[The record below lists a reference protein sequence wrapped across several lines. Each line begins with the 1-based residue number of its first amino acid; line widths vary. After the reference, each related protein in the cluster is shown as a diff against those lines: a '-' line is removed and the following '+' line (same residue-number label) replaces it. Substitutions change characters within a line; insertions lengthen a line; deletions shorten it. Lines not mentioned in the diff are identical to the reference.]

1 MKKLYVTLLSALVAG
16 GASAQTLSNDRM
28 VVTNSIGQTTS
39 YAVDRIQSVTFPQ
52 AAGEAAVDLSVNSV
66 DQDKAVFTATR
77 NAYALSFKFD
87 ILTKT
92 RAGMM
97 SDEQLVWYIDTN
109 TKMSYT
115 EDFTSGEVKLSDFGA
130 KGSTDYVAVAVGYD
144 SYGTPCAVSR
154 AEFTTLPSVLVGDP
168 KVTAELSDIQDRSFS
183 LTSLANDDVAGYA
196 TLSGEKGSIQ
206 QQFVQWA
213 PMMGYSNFSEMVQ
226 GWGYKHEKPETAWES
241 VTDTW
246 SNMQPGTDYQ
256 IFVQAW
262 DTKGNFAPCDTI
274 NLTTKVKGGQGAAT
288 VSITLGDYK
297 LADWEG
303 QQKYSQFI
311 TFTPNDQSNCYRM
324 GVYTAEEYDKD
335 PEGCKSYIT
344 MDPPMPMSN
353 WFFYEPLTTD
363 YQINPNTKAVA
374 LAAAKNANNEWGE
387 VEVLRF
393 TTPSGES
400 GTESAP
406 AKGKIATR
414 KMHNTTIAIQPG
426 RLPKFA
432 KFGGQGIQ
440 LIQTK

>member
-28 VVTNSIGQTTS
+28 VVTNSLGQTTS

-183 LTSLANDDVAGYA
+183 LTSLANDKVA
-196 TLSGEKGSIQ
+196 
-206 QQFVQWA
+206 
-213 PMMGYSNFSEMVQ
+213 
-226 GWGYKHEKPETAWES
+226 
-241 VTDTW
+241 
-246 SNMQPGTDYQ
+246 
-256 IFVQAW
+256 
-262 DTKGNFAPCDTI
+262 
-274 NLTTKVKGGQGAAT
+274 
-288 VSITLGDYK
+288 
-297 LADWEG
+297 
-303 QQKYSQFI
+303 
-311 TFTPNDQSNCYRM
+311 
-324 GVYTAEEYDKD
+324 
-335 PEGCKSYIT
+335 
-344 MDPPMPMSN
+344 
-353 WFFYEPLTTD
+353 
-363 YQINPNTKAVA
+363 
-374 LAAAKNANNEWGE
+374 
-387 VEVLRF
+387 
-393 TTPSGES
+393 
-400 GTESAP
+400 
-406 AKGKIATR
+406 
-414 KMHNTTIAIQPG
+414 
-426 RLPKFA
+426 
-432 KFGGQGIQ
+432 
-440 LIQTK
+440 

>member
-39 YAVDRIQSVTFPQ
+39 FAVDRIQSVTFPQ

-66 DQDKAVFTATR
+66 DQDKVIFTATR

-97 SDEQLVWYIDTN
+97 SDEQLAWYIDTN
-109 TKMSYT
+109 TKTSYT
-115 EDFTSGEVKLSDFGA
+115 QDFTSGEVKLSDFGA

-168 KVTAELSDIQDRSFS
+168 KVTAELSDIQDRTFS
-183 LTSLANDDVAGYA
+183 LTSLANDDVAGFA

-206 QQFVQWA
+206 QQYSQWA

-226 GWGYKHEKPETAWES
+226 GWGYPHEKPETGWES

-246 SNMQPGTDYQ
+246 KDMQPGTDYE

-274 NLTTKVKGGQGAAT
+274 NLTTKIKGGQGAAT

-311 TFTPNDQSNCYRM
+311 TFTPNDQSNCYRFQ
-324 GVYTAEEYDKD
+324 VCTAAEYDKD
-335 PEGCKSYIT
+335 AEGWKGSIT
-344 MDPPMPMSN
+344 QDPPFPMVG
-353 WFFYEPLTTD
+353 WFFYEPITTD
-363 YQINPNTKAVA
+363 FQINPNTEAVA

-393 TTPSGES
+393 TTPSGDGGIVS
-400 GTESAP
+400 PA

-432 KFGGQGIQ
+432 KFGGQGIR

>member
-28 VVTNSIGQTTS
+28 VVTNSLGQTTS

-66 DQDKAVFTATR
+66 DQDKVIFTATR

-92 RAGMM
+92 RVGMM

-109 TKMSYT
+109 TKSTYNQ
-115 EDFTSGEVKLSDFGA
+115 DFTSGEVKLSDFGA
-130 KGSTDYVAVAVGYD
+130 KGATDYVAVAVGYD

-154 AEFTTLPSVLVGDP
+154 ASFTTLPSVLVGNP
-168 KVTAELSDIQDRSFS
+168 KVTSELSDIQDRTFS

-196 TLSGEKGSIQ
+196 TLSGEKGAIQ
-206 QQFVQWA
+206 QQYVQWA

-246 SNMQPGTDYQ
+246 KNMQPGTDYQ

-324 GVYTAEEYDKD
+324 GVYTAAEYDKD
-335 PEGCKSYIT
+335 PEGCKSSIT

-353 WFFYEPLTTD
+353 WFFYEPITTD
-363 YQINPNTKAVA
+363 YQINPNTEAVA

-387 VEVLRF
+387 VAVLRF
-393 TTPSGES
+393 TTPSGDS
-400 GTESAP
+400 GTDAAP

-414 KMHNTTIAIQPG
+414 KVHNTTIAIQPG

-432 KFGGQGIQ
+432 KFGGQGVQ